1 MQSSLLAV
9 FLTATLVVSA
19 GAQDARPSVPIDP
32 VAGILD
38 AFRTHDIVAL
48 GEGAHGNEQGAAFR
62 LALVRDARFAAT
74 VNDIV
79 VESGNAKYQDVMDRF
94 VRGEEV
100 PDDVLRQVWQN
111 TTQPHTL
118 WDVPIY
124 EELFRAVRAVNA
136 RLPRERRVRV
146 LLGDPPIDWAAL
158 QSGEA
163 YHKWVGSPLGDRDR
177 HPAEVIER
185 EVIAKKR
192 RALVVYGDLHFNRR
206 AIRPKPGGPD
216 RSNNLVDLVEQ
227 AGAKVFTIHTETFRV
242 DLKTLQ
248 PDVAS
253 WPKPSLA
260 LLQGT
265 VLGKADFTA
274 YYPAKDLIGADG
286 KPLHPRPMEQQFDAV
301 LYLAPPS
308 EITMSRLAPALCADP
323 EYRKMRLGRLT
334 LVGMKGAIDQFHKQ
348 CGTAPPGQAGPLASR
363 LLADRVGDWITVDAP
378 GLRIHARRGSA
389 AAADTR
395 GVAELASAA
404 RRDVLARL
412 GVPESHGLASPANVF
427 FVNSREDTH
436 KLTGQ
441 PLIGFALPDEPT
453 VVFVYTPGYRHA
465 GLLRHEL
472 THLFAF
478 QLWGNPPAGAWLVEG
493 LAVWAAGECQGGTA
507 DEFAAGARARGELV
521 SLQHLAAHFREISE
535 TVAMPQAGSIVGFL
549 IRRHGLASVVERWRR
564 PANPH
569 EHPLGPDG
577 MSLERAWL
585 DALQAVRPAHP
596 DIPRLI
602 KEGC

>member
-1 MQSSLLAV
+1 MQSALMAV

-32 VAGILD
+32 IAGILD

-62 LALVRDARFAAT
+62 LALVRDPRFAAA

-79 VESGNAKYQDVMDRF
+79 VESGNARYQEVMDRF

-100 PDDVLRQVWQN
+100 PAEVLRQVWQN

-124 EELFRAVRAVNA
+124 EEFFRAVRAVNA
-136 RLPRERRVRV
+136 RLPRERQVRV

-158 QSGEA
+158 QTGDD
-163 YHKWVGSPLGDRDR
+163 YQKWVGSPLGDRDR
-177 HPAEVIER
+177 HPAEVIQR
-185 EVIAKKR
+185 EVLAKKR

-206 AIRPKPGGPD
+206 AIRPKPGAPD
-216 RSNNLVDLVEQ
+216 RSNTLADLLEQ

-274 YYPAKDLIGADG
+274 YYPAKDLLGADG

-363 LLADRVGDWITVDAP
+363 LLADRAGDWITVDVP

-389 AAADTR
+389 AAADAR
-395 GVAELASAA
+395 VIAQSASA
-404 RRDVLARL
+404 RRREVLAML
-412 GVPESHGLASPANVF
+412 GAPESYGLTSPANLF
-427 FVNSREDTH
+427 FVNSRDDMHT
-436 KLTGQ
+436 LTGR
-441 PLIGFALPDEPT
+441 PLMGFVQPDEPT
-453 VVFVYTPGYRHA
+453 GAFVYTPGYRYTT
-465 GLLRHEL
+465 LLRHEL

-478 QLWGNPPAGAWLVEG
+478 QLWGNTTAGPWLVEG
-493 LAVWAAGECQGGTA
+493 LAVWSAGECQGHTA

-521 SLQHLAAHFREISE
+521 PLKHLAARFREVSE
-535 TVAMPQAGSIVGFL
+535 AVAMPQAGSIVGFL
-549 IRRHGLASVVERWRR
+549 IRREGLTSVAQRWRR
-564 PANPH
+564 PASPH

-585 DALQAVRPAHP
+585 DGLQHVRPAHP